1 MELIFIVF
9 IALIIIATVWRIKNP
24 DRAVDGLW
32 IGLLWLLFIIC
43 FSRTLEIFNL
53 EDNNENWIVFLVSLY
68 TYIILFRSEMCK
80 KSWWTDKKKL

>member
-1 MELIFIVF
+1 MELSFIVC
-9 IALIIIATVWRIKNP
+9 IALIIIATNWRIKNP

-32 IGLLWLLFIIC
+32 IGLIWFFFMII
-43 FSRTLEIFNL
+43 FGRTLEIFNL
-53 EDNNENWIVFLVSLY
+53 EDNNEYWIFFPVGLY